1 MDSNSNN
8 VVPATSAEVV
18 TLTIA
23 QVLVNLIGRKRD
35 VYICTPMCA
44 SARVA
49 PSNIVYLWYAY
60 RSTGISVLN
69 TEIGF

>member
-8 VVPATSAEVV
+8 VVPAASAEVV
-18 TLTIA
+18 TPTIA
-23 QVLVNLIGRKRD
+23 QVLVKLIGRKRD

-44 SARVA
+44 SVRVA
-49 PSNIVYLWYAY
+49 LSNIVYLWYGY

-69 TEIGF
+69 IEIGF